1 MASRTRSSVV
11 RALAALAVAVSV
23 AGLGATPASAHS
35 QLTGTTPEDG
45 AVLAGPPPEVRL
57 TFDSTLLD
65 DTDTISINDEN
76 GNVVKS
82 IHPKPEGSSVAIPW
96 PEGTKPGT
104 YQVAYRVVCGDGHPV
119 VGAMSITI
127 TGGASTTTAN
137 SSAVSPTVESPT
149 GTSPAS
155 PSSPAGSTA
164 AIAAD
169 SGDATPPAGGTS
181 GSPMA
186 LIAGAAI
193 LGAGVIALVVAVMT
207 RRRGTAS
214 PTTT

>member
-1 MASRTRSSVV
+1 MPSRTRSKGV
-11 RALAALAVAVSV
+11 RALAALAVVAAV

-45 AVLAGPPPEVRL
+45 AVLAVPPPEVRL

-127 TGGASTTTAN
+127 TGGASTTTSS
-137 SSAVSPTVESPT
+137 SSAVSPT
-149 GTSPAS
+149 GASPAS
-155 PSSPAGSTA
+155 ASSPIASTA
-164 AIAAD
+164 AVAAD

-181 GSPMA
+181 GSPTA

-193 LGAGVIALVVAVMT
+193 LGAGVVALVVAVMA
-207 RRRGTAS
+207 RRRGPAS
-214 PTTT
+214 PTTS

>member
-1 MASRTRSSVV
+1 VV
-11 RALAALAVAVSV
+11 RALAALAVVAAV

-35 QLTGTTPEDG
+35 QLTGTTPQDG
-45 AVLAGPPPEVRL
+45 AVLAVPPPEVRL

-96 PEGTKPGT
+96 PDGTKPGT

-119 VGAMSITI
+119 VGAMNITI
-127 TGGASTTTAN
+127 TGGASTTTASS
-137 SSAVSPTVESPT
+137 SSAVSPT
-149 GTSPAS
+149 GASPAS

-193 LGAGVIALVVAVMT
+193 LGAGVIALVVAVMA